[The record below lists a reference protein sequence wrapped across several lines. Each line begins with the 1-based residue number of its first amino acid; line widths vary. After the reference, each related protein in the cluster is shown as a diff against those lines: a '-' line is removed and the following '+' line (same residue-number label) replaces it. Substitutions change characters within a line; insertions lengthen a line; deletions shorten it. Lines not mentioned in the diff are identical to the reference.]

1 MTEIPAIVQRWA
13 IEAMHRGEER
23 SLLQQVFDAAKVVDF
38 AKARDELLRRRAE
51 VAAERF

>member
-13 IEAMHRGEER
+13 IEATQGGEER
-23 SLLQQVFDAAKVVDF
+23 SLLQQALDAMKIVDF
-38 AKARDELLRRRAE
+38 AKARAELLRRRAE